1 MAVET
6 VKGIDMRIELD
17 KNINDWIE
25 GSLNSLKEPFL
36 RNVKRCDKPL
46 VAVFEVGHV
55 SFPVKEEN
63 LRWAKSNLILA
74 DKICKWFIRTYKRDV
89 RLIPTVLLN
98 NITEIDPKEFEDIV
112 DALFE
117 GNRYVTRDSTAFISE
132 RNMKNRAYKMI
143 KEYDEKLDE
152 FCENNGKM
160 FLSTNDECM
169 LPFGLVDET
178 GRKIPRCGLIIA
190 SYMERIFKLS
200 KERLHTYEK
209 PPVLFVS
216 FSEHDYEYERVKLG
230 VDLYSSLNEV
240 DHLTALV
247 MYWSY
252 KNGSFILSEKRFKDD
267 RPKWSKTELSGFWN
281 KDLKIAI

>member
-1 MAVET
+1 MH
-6 VKGIDMRIELD
+6 IEIEKDL
-17 KNINDWIE
+17 NDWIE
-25 GSLNSLKEPFL
+25 GSLNSLKEHL
-36 RNVKRCDKPL
+36 SKSVKDCKKPL

-98 NITEIDPKEFEDIV
+98 NITEIDESEFEEIIK
-112 DALFE
+112 ALFD
-117 GNRYVTRDSTAFISE
+117 GNKYVTKDSTSFISE
-132 RNMKNRAYKMI
+132 RNMKNRAYKLI
-143 KEYDEKLDE
+143 KEYDDKLDE

-200 KERLHTYEK
+200 RERLHTYEK

-230 VDLYSSLNEV
+230 VDLYSSLNEI
-240 DHLTALV
+240 DHMTAIV

-252 KNGSFILSEKRFKDD
+252 KNRSFLFSRKSFREDK
-267 RPKWSKTELSGFWN
+267 PKWNKIELADFAN